1 MKLLELFF
9 YAACVTCFSMHAAAP
24 NPSPDSISRV
34 DFASAQQHINNGDL
48 VEALTLAGNNAVPM
62 QRCFLDPAS
71 QLSCMLPAAPLVH
84 TYNHMLTPMSIFAA
98 RVFDQA
104 FLKSLDAIFGA
115 NQMGNP
121 QLETYITIIGSG
133 KNRVNEPLL
142 FRPQYI
148 FLPQYNKGTD
158 LVQHGNCEFRLYEN
172 GQWNALSNLDTD
184 FLIHP
189 KDGNPTAFSPDEPN
203 RLKYQDGRELL
214 HDPSISRVICYR
226 AVIGGRTIQ
235 GMVLLLN
242 SADWNRISGL
252 WTNQNYAIN
261 WEAVITLGNIVNAMS
276 TFAGGIQT
284 ALFGPAQGLL
294 TPFMPQLPAPAAA
307 APAPA
312 PAAAPAAPVRRT
324 RLVVRTV
331 PLK

>member
-9 YAACVTCFSMHAAAP
+9 YAVCVTCFVGTDNMHAAAP
-24 NPSPDSISRV
+24 NPSPDSMSRV
-34 DFASAQQHINNGDL
+34 DFASAQQHTNNGDL

-104 FLKSLDAIFGA
+104 FLNSLDAIFGA
-115 NQMGNP
+115 NPMGNP
-121 QLETYITIIGSG
+121 QPEMYITIIGPG
-133 KNRVNEPLL
+133 KNRANEPLL

-148 FLPQYNKGTD
+148 FLPQYTGAD
-158 LVQHGNCEFRLYEN
+158 LIRFGNCEFRLYEN
-172 GQWNALSNLDTD
+172 GQWNALSNLNTD
-184 FLIHP
+184 FLIHRIP
-189 KDGNPTAFSPDEPN
+189 GNPTAFSPDEPN
-203 RLKYQDGRELL
+203 RLRYQYGRELL

-242 SADWNRISGL
+242 PADWSRISGL

-261 WEAVITLGNIVNAMS
+261 WGAVITLGNIVNAMS
-276 TFAGGIQT
+276 TFAGGIQA

-294 TPFMPQLPAPAAA
+294 TPFMPQLPAPA
-307 APAPA
+307 
-312 PAAAPAAPVRRT
+312 PAAPVRRT